1 MRVTHSAIFLAL
13 LTGACSIVNGQTVT
27 ASSDRLVTATGGGSE
42 AVMLVRVAVPVEK
55 TLTDVAGALAVA
67 GIARQDL
74 AGQAVGRSGD
84 YNGVKYTRYFLF
96 RSVLPVARLNRMR
109 VSLAAVADA
118 HPSGLD
124 LTYTTELRD
133 SPEDIDKMRARVI
146 PELFRETRADAES
159 LLIEGGFR
167 PGEIVA
173 VTEWIDRVSETG
185 WRISLSLTMA
195 RLGAGGVA
203 GPAGPVRI
211 STVVTPSGAPYRL
224 GAPELTASFE
234 PDPPQTRAELLESLA
249 PAGLTARH
257 LVNAASR
264 PSYRVNEFGAL
275 SDDGPSFS
283 YEFVAPASETNA
295 VERLRLIP
303 VSRESGASVSYP
315 LLLTAIDRAALA
327 KAARA
332 RARLLA
338 GLLGARVGEVL
349 GSAKYDLFSSPFLGR
364 GLNQLVGSFVT
375 GRGEIFLREPA
386 APTAIRY
393 TFAAA
398 AN

>member
-1 MRVTHSAIFLAL
+1 MRVSHSAIFLAL
-13 LTGACSIVNGQTVT
+13 LCGAGSVVNGQTVT

-42 AVMLVRVAVPVEK
+42 AVVLVRVAVPVEK
-55 TLTDVAGALAVA
+55 TLTDVAGALAMA

-74 AGQAVGRSGD
+74 AGQAVGRSSD

-96 RSVLPVARLNRMR
+96 RSVVPVARLNPMR

-124 LTYTTELRD
+124 LTCTTELRD
-133 SPEDIDKMRARVI
+133 SPEDIDKTRARVI

-173 VTEWIDRVSETG
+173 VTEWIDRVGETG

-203 GPAGPVRI
+203 GPARI
-211 STVVTPSGAPYRL
+211 STVVTPSGSPYRI

-234 PDPPQTRAELLESLA
+234 PDPAQTRAELLESLA

-257 LVNAASR
+257 LVNAVSR
-264 PSYRVNEFGAL
+264 PSYRINEFGVL

-283 YEFVAPASETNA
+283 YQFVAPASETDA

-303 VSRESGASVSYP
+303 IARESGASVSYP
-315 LLLTAIDRAALA
+315 VLLAGIDRAAVA

-332 RARLLA
+332 RAGLLA
-338 GLLGARVGEVL
+338 GLLGARVGELL

-364 GLNQLVGSFVT
+364 GLNQLVGSFLT
-375 GRGEIFLREPA
+375 ARGEIFLREPA
-386 APTAIRY
+386 ASAAVRY
-393 TFAAA
+393 TFAAVG
-398 AN
+398 N